1 MRHRVSGRILGRRKA
16 HRQSMVQNLAA
27 ELLKHERITT
37 THAKAQEARS
47 LVEQLITKG
56 KRGTL
61 HDRRQMLSVLTDER
75 VVRKVI
81 DDLGVRYADRPGGYT
96 RLLRLGPRPGDSADM
111 AVLELV

>member
-27 ELLKHERITT
+27 QLFKHERITT

-96 RLLRLGPRPGDSADM
+96 RLLRLGPRPGDAADM